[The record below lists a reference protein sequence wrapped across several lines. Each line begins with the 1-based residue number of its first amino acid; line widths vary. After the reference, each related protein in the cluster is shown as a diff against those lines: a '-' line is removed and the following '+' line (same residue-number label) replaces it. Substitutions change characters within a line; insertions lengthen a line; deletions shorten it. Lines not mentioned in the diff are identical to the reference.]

1 MLYQHKNPIFIT
13 GTSGTGKSIHL
24 NRLPCVPLM
33 LTSTTSPY
41 QLQLAIESKLEKIK
55 KNLLGGKPGEICIVA
70 IDDTNM
76 PDIEEYGAM
85 PPVEVIRTI
94 VDKGGVWDRKER
106 FWKHIENTVM
116 VCACSSPGAG
126 RNPLPPRL
134 TRHFNML
141 CLPEPNELTLSR
153 IYKSIL

>member
-1 MLYQHKNPIFIT
+1 M
-13 GTSGTGKSIHL
+13 
-24 NRLPCVPLM
+24 
-33 LTSTTSPY
+33 
-41 QLQLAIESKLEKIK
+41 
-55 KNLLGGKPGEICIVA
+55 VA

-76 PDIEEYGAM
+76 PDIEEFGAM

-94 VDKGGVWDRKER
+94 VDKKGVWDRKER
-106 FWKHIENTVM
+106 FWKNIENTVM
-116 VCACSSPGAG
+116 VCACGSPGGG

-153 IYKSIL
+153 IYKSILESFVIANSFFDPIKKQCDAIVRATI